1 MCDGISVSRKSLQI
15 RRWPKAAIQTRSPAI
30 CLCCTDSDYIA
41 GEESYLATDK
51 GAINWG
57 HVLVL
62 PVEHYRSGLACP
74 PSTAA
79 EMGRYLAAL
88 RLCYKAQVLV

>member
-1 MCDGISVSRKSLQI
+1 MCFNHEKLTHCADVLL
-15 RRWPKAAIQTRSPAI
+15 PA
-30 CLCCTDSDYIA
+30 CFDPDHGRIA

-88 RLCYKAQVLV
+88 RLCYKAQVCDLKPSALRPA

>member
-1 MCDGISVSRKSLQI
+1 MRV
-15 RRWPKAAIQTRSPAI
+15 PTRADPDRG
-30 CLCCTDSDYIA
+30 CLA

-88 RLCYKAQVLV
+88 RLCYKAQACTPAGFDTCLTTRRCKSDCVK

>member
-1 MCDGISVSRKSLQI
+1 M
-15 RRWPKAAIQTRSPAI
+15 AIV
-30 CLCCTDSDYIA
+30 A

-88 RLCYKAQVLV
+88 RLCYKAQAC

>member
-1 MCDGISVSRKSLQI
+1 M
-15 RRWPKAAIQTRSPAI
+15 
-30 CLCCTDSDYIA
+30 
-41 GEESYLATDK
+41 DK

-88 RLCYKAQVLV
+88 RLCYKAQVHAALRSQG